1 MMTKQEARKYFGLGD
16 NDRID
21 RDGIL
26 RLQKNAEEQLRV
38 WSLTQF
44 HREKLEKEIEALDK
58 EFNPNFH
65 QAVFT
70 AKVDG
75 KDANIVLEVLQKG
88 YMYKD
93 KVIRPSMVKVSE

>member
-44 HREKLEKEIEALDK
+44 HREKLEKEIEAL
-58 EFNPNFH
+58 
-65 QAVFT
+65 
-70 AKVDG
+70 G
-75 KDANIVLEVLQKG
+75 VLLGE
-88 YMYKD
+88 
-93 KVIRPSMVKVSE
+93 

>member
-26 RLQKNAEEQLRV
+26 RLQRLQKNAEEQLKV

-44 HREKLEKEIEALDK
+44 HREKLEKEIEAL
-58 EFNPNFH
+58 
-65 QAVFT
+65 
-70 AKVDG
+70 
-75 KDANIVLEVLQKG
+75 EVLLG
-88 YMYKD
+88 
-93 KVIRPSMVKVSE
+93 E